1 MSSIPELP
9 DDLAEVVRLALR
21 DEVCS
26 AEPSPAVWERIRE
39 RVVAGD
45 EAARSRSRTRWGAMV
60 QMVAILVALL
70 GLGAGASLYQ
80 RSMAAPRD
88 PLVRTRVGVSQQR
101 VAGEPVEDHLSGRIL
116 WRASRASQPESGGLW
131 RGVME

>member
-1 MSSIPELP
+1 MSAIAELP
-9 DDLAEVVRLALR
+9 DDLAEMVRLALR
-21 DEVCS
+21 DEVCG

-45 EAARSRSRTRWGAMV
+45 EVARGRSRTRRGATV

-80 RSMAAPRD
+80 RPMSAPRD
-88 PLVRTRVGVSQQR
+88 PLMSTRVGVRQQLL
-101 VAGEPVEDHLSGRIL
+101 AGEPGEDHLSGRIL
-116 WRASRASQPESGGLW
+116 WRASRASPPASSGLRRGLI
-131 RGVME
+131 E